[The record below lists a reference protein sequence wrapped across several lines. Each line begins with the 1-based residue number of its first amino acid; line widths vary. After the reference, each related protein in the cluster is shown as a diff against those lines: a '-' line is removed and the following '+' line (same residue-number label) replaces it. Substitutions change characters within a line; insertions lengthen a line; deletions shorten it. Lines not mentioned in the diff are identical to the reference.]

1 MITLYNAYMMTETSG
16 AMLKIFLT
24 KPGAEGRVGQGQ
36 GGAEGPL
43 SVCHKVERRVVDI
56 ELEIELDWKLYRM
69 SRSHYVLEVELDKS
83 QLSNLQT
90 M

>member
-1 MITLYNAYMMTETSG
+1 MIMLYSEYMMTKTSG

-43 SVCHKVERRVVDI
+43 SVGH
-56 ELEIELDWKLYRM
+56 
-69 SRSHYVLEVELDKS
+69 
-83 QLSNLQT
+83 
-90 M
+90 